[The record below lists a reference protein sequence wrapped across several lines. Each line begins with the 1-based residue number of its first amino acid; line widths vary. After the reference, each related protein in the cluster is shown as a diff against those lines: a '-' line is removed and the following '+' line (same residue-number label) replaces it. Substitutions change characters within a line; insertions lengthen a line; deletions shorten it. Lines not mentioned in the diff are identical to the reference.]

1 MTEQHRF
8 DLSVSDFH
16 GDGAYE
22 LRRDYADDGLYVLAS
37 DYETIKQRLA
47 AAESK
52 ISEWE
57 AAPDFVK
64 AGDGT
69 LHGAID
75 HWQNKAIE
83 YKDKY
88 LASLEE
94 RVNLQQHI
102 QSALDLIEIEGLDEE
117 GRLRIGPDN
126 TEKLIK
132 LLRGE

>member
-1 MTEQHRF
+1 MSEWPM
-8 DLSVSDFH
+8 FH
-16 GDGAYE
+16 KRGLISLGDTQQYINKLE
-22 LRRDYADDGLYVLAS
+22 
-37 DYETIKQRLA
+37 QRLDE
-47 AAESK
+47 AESK
-52 ISEWE
+52 ISEFE
-57 AAPDFVK
+57 ALPEWVK

-126 TEKLIK
+126 TDKLIK